1 MKSPSLVWLLALILW
16 QFSAS
21 AQNFRQGVEEGNEH
35 YQKEAYD
42 EAELSY
48 RKALNM
54 EETKHLA
61 KAEYNLG
68 AALLRQK
75 RYGEGREALER
86 SIQQSGDQA
95 GLRAKAWHNIGNS
108 YLEEENWQ
116 QAAESFKKALRAN
129 PQDDESRYNLAR
141 ALSRLQQQQQQQ
153 QQENQDQDQNQK
165 KEQEKQ
171 EQKKEGGED
180 SEPSPEQQD
189 QKGDQDSESQQ
200 PEKSSGE
207 NQGAP
212 QISREDAERLLKA
225 LEEDEEKLQKDLM
238 KKKIKIEPQ
247 PGVKDW

>member
-1 MKSPSLVWLLALILW
+1 MKSPSLAWLLALMLW

-21 AQNFRQGVEEGNEH
+21 AQNFRQRVEEGNEH

-95 GLRAKAWHNIGNS
+95 GLQAKAWHNIGNS

-153 QQENQDQDQNQK
+153 QENQDQNQK

-189 QKGDQDSESQQ
+189 QKGDQDSQSQQ
-200 PEKSSGE
+200 PEKSPAE

>member
-153 QQENQDQDQNQK
+153 ENQNQDQDQK